1 MEVNAQGSTLAADYD
16 RLEED
21 ESEGAPEAGA
31 AYGLGADEQTGAL
44 PPRDGAGRQKVLKKG
59 DHGRDDTGAE
69 ALGGLLRNVLTVSGV
84 GDVAPG
90 KPIGAAASRK
100 EQQMEDEYNQLQ
112 VLQQRAEAA
121 FNIILE
127 DLAE

>member
-1 MEVNAQGSTLAADYD
+1 MNAQGSTLAADYD
-16 RLEED
+16 RLGED

-31 AYGLGADEQTGAL
+31 AYGLGADQQTGAL
-44 PPRDGAGRQKVLKKG
+44 PPRDGAGRQQALKKG
-59 DHGRDDTGAE
+59 SHDRDDTGAE
-69 ALGGLLRNVLTVSGV
+69 ELGGLLRNVLTVSGV

-90 KPIGAAASRK
+90 KTIGAAASRE
-100 EQQMEDEYNQLQ
+100 EQQMQDEYKQLQ

-127 DLAE
+127 EVEE